1 MRELLRRIKLNLTL
15 FFHGLF
21 QGLRSADETML
32 SQVSGEEQDGQE
44 ISHKLEINSVYND
57 LLKEKKT
64 QEVAE
69 LIDMSYR
76 VAREADNYEVTLIGD
91 LGDDAVNSDR
101 ALSAVAVKKV
111 AMKFDKHPEV
121 FNERGYH
128 VTLIQDNKQVQKTG
142 VWSATLSDFKNALNN
157 NGKDYSSIFELT
169 YDGFTP
175 RFRLENYMKKLV
187 LRETKAGKVKADIY
201 LPLEAGQFTK
211 TDAILIAELHRIKDE
226 KLKKT
231 DFLDIQSVNFVTD
244 RAYGAEN
251 LVSYKLYKLT
261 FKKISEFDGSFV
273 LTFTVDSVNTYDIV
287 EAHKTKTL
295 DQKYKD
301 LAPRGNGISVED
313 VGAIERRNKKLKEPN
328 KA

>member
-91 LGDDAVNSDR
+91 LSDDAVNSDR

-187 LRETKAGKVKADIY
+187 LRETKAGKAKADIY

-231 DFLDIQSVNFVTD
+231 DFLDIQSVDFVTD

>member
-1 MRELLRRIKLNLTL
+1 MKEWFKKIKLNITL

-44 ISHKLEINSVYND
+44 VSHKLEINSVYND
-57 LLKEKKT
+57 LLREKKT

-76 VAREADNYEVTLIGD
+76 VAREADKYEVTLIGD
-91 LGDDAVNSDR
+91 LGDDSVNSDR

-128 VTLIQDNKQVQKTG
+128 VTLIQDNRQIQNTG
-142 VWSATLSDFKNALNN
+142 VWSATVDDFKQAINT
-157 NGKDYSSIFELT
+157 NGNDSNSLFELA

-175 RFRLENYMKKLV
+175 RFRLENFLKKLV
-187 LRETKAGKVKADIY
+187 LRETKAGKVKADLY

-211 TDAILIAELHRIKDE
+211 TDAILIAELHRIQDE

-231 DFLDIQSVNFVTD
+231 DFLDIQSVEFVTD

-251 LVSYKLYKLT
+251 LIRYKLYKLT
-261 FKKISEFDGSFV
+261 FKKISQFDGSFV
-273 LTFTVDSVNTYDIV
+273 LTFTVDNVNTYDIV

-295 DQKYKD
+295 DQKYND
-301 LAPRGNGISVED
+301 LAPKGGSISVED
-313 VGAIERRNKKLKEPN
+313 VGAIERRNKKLKELN

>member
-91 LGDDAVNSDR
+91 LSDDAVNSDR
-101 ALSAVAVKKV
+101 TLSAVAVKKV

-128 VTLIQDNKQVQKTG
+128 VTLIQDNRQVQKTG

-175 RFRLENYMKKLV
+175 RFKLENYMKKLV
-187 LRETKAGKVKADIY
+187 LRETKAGKVKVDFY

-231 DFLDIQSVNFVTD
+231 DFFDIQSVYFVTD

-251 LVSYKLYKLT
+251 LVAYKLYKLT
-261 FKKISEFDGSFV
+261 FKKLSEFDGSFV
-273 LTFTVDSVNTYDIV
+273 ATFTVDNVNTYDIV

-295 DQKYKD
+295 DQKYNE

-313 VGAIERRNKKLKEPN
+313 VGAIERRNKKLKELN